1 MLDWDAVV
9 EYESDIIA
17 CGDFKPI
24 FGRNEIE
31 EGKETCDA
39 IKEAYRDYCC
49 YTLPTN
55 PCNLCETETDFLD
68 AYISVEVDFWGSKMN
83 CSDV

>member
-9 EYESDIIA
+9 EYEGERIA

-31 EGKETCDA
+31 EGTEQCSAVKDTYADL
-39 IKEAYRDYCC
+39 CC
-49 YTLPTN
+49 YTP
-55 PCNLCETETDFLD
+55 PR
-68 AYISVEVDFWGSKMN
+68 
-83 CSDV
+83 